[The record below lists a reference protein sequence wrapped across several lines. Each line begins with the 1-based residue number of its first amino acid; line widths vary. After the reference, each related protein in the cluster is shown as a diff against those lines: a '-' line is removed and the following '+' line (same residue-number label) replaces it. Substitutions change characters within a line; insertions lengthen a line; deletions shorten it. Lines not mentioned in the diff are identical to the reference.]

1 MKPPV
6 VVEAYD
12 PAWPLRFEAEAAALR
27 TVLGDAPT
35 IIHIGSTAVE
45 GLAAKPIVDIMI
57 GVHSLDDAATMI
69 APIVSLGYQYIPEY
83 EAEMPERRYF
93 KKLRADGIH
102 THHIHLVEAGSPF
115 WERHVYFRDRLRS
128 DRELAAQY
136 ADLKKEL
143 AERYRND
150 RVAYTDAKTNFIVAV
165 ENELERKNKAR
176 ERTHPI
182 AQQHLATGD
191 RTGWFEEVY
200 KTAGRTAASIP
211 WADSKPNP
219 YLVSW
224 LDEHKIV
231 GTGRTA
237 LVIGCGLGDDA
248 EALAARGFAVTAF
261 DIAPS
266 AIAWAKE
273 RFPKTSVN
281 YQVADLFSFSNEQA
295 GKFDFIFECYTVQ
308 ALPRDVRDEAID
320 AVCRFL
326 APKGELLVVARGW
339 RGEGLENGPPW
350 PITDE
355 EMKRFETQCTLRS
368 SEEFWE
374 EDLNTRR
381 IRCSYSKD

>member
-6 VVEAYD
+6 VIEPYD
-12 PAWPLRFEAEAAALR
+12 PAWPFRFEAEAAALR
-27 TVLGDAPT
+27 SVLGDAPT

-57 GVHSLDDAATMI
+57 GVRSLDDAAAMI
-69 APIVSLGYQYIPEY
+69 APIVSLGYEYIPEY

-93 KKLRADGIH
+93 KKLRPDGIH

-115 WERHVYFRDRLRS
+115 GVRHVYFRDRLRS
-128 DRELAAQY
+128 DRKLAAQY

-165 ENELERKNKAR
+165 ENELDRKNKAR

-224 LDEHKIV
+224 LDEHKTV

-281 YQVADLFSFSNEQA
+281 YRVADLFAFSNEQA
-295 GKFDFIFECYTVQ
+295 GRFDFIFECYTVQ
-308 ALPRDVRDEAID
+308 ALPRDVRGEAID

-355 EMKRFETQCTLRS
+355 EMKRFETHCTLRS